1 MIESEDLQW
10 MDETRAGN
18 ERAFESLVNKY
29 QKHIYYASYHL
40 THNHADADDIL
51 QETMIRFYDA
61 ITTHKNIDHLPGWL
75 YRVAVNLS
83 IDKMRYE
90 KRRMAQ
96 SLDTMQQDLE
106 SDNIPIADKTSP
118 DAREELVTLERRR
131 LVRQVI
137 DELPLQQRTIV
148 ILHDLQGLTVK
159 EIAVI
164 LEKAEGTVKAALFT
178 AHKKL
183 RQKFQPIL
191 IEALGEAAAPTPPPK
206 SDSKIKHKSEEKI
219 SEHVRTKK

>member
-1 MIESEDLQW
+1 MIEPEDLQW
-10 MDETRAGN
+10 MEETRAGN
-18 ERAFESLVNKY
+18 QQAFESLVNKY

-51 QETMIRFYDA
+51 QETMIRFYEA
-61 ITTHKNIDHLPGWL
+61 IQTHKHIDHLPGWL

-96 SLDTMQQDLE
+96 SLDTMQKNLE
-106 SDNIPIADKTSP
+106 SDNIPIADKTTP
-118 DAREELVTLERRR
+118 NAREELITLERRR
-131 LVRQVI
+131 LIRQVI
-137 DELPLQQRTIV
+137 DELPVQQRTIV
-148 ILHDLQGLTVK
+148 ILHDLQGLTVR

-191 IEALGEAAAPTPPPK
+191 IEALGEAAAPIPSPK
-206 SDSKIKHKSEEKI
+206 SDSKIKAKTEQKV
-219 SEHVRTKK
+219 SEHIKTKR